1 MKDLISTLREQCEI
15 HKEKEFVIDIDN
27 DIKLSFQE
35 LWARIETFSEYLLK
49 TDVRKGEC
57 VGLVLKNSIDFM
69 VSFYA
74 ILKIEAVPLPLN
86 PALKKRELEYIF
98 EDAKVRI
105 LLAHPQVMEAYD
117 KITIK
122 EKQCI
127 DKHFELLVLGVEE
140 KKFEKRKED
149 FALLL
154 YTSGSTGEPKG
165 VMLTHSNLLA
175 EMKNI
180 AGAHKL
186 KMQDRVLCVLP
197 WYHINGLVITML
209 TPLLV
214 GHKIYVTEKFRRHVF
229 WKQISEN
236 QITWF
241 SGVPIYYSY
250 LLADRGV
257 LDIDVSCL
265 RFARS
270 ASASLPVSVIKE
282 FEARFGIPII
292 ESYGMTEGGS
302 QLTSNP
308 LPPEVRKPGSVGIP
322 YGNII
327 RIVDDSGNDV
337 KIGVEGEVYVKG
349 DNITQGYLNKSVQ
362 TEESIIDGWL
372 KTGDLG
378 YLDEDEYLFLSG
390 RKKELIN
397 RSGEKFAPREIDEV
411 LYELQEVEVAATV
424 GIPHEIYG
432 EKVVSFIKLKK
443 GKQIKVSEVK
453 EYCRTRLM
461 DVKVPKEIYFIED
474 FPLGANGK
482 LQRLKLR
489 DVYKSLKGDF

>member
-1 MKDLISTLREQCEI
+1 
-15 HKEKEFVIDIDN
+15 
-27 DIKLSFQE
+27 
-35 LWARIETFSEYLLK
+35 
-49 TDVRKGEC
+49 
-57 VGLVLKNSIDFM
+57 
-69 VSFYA
+69 
-74 ILKIEAVPLPLN
+74 
-86 PALKKRELEYIF
+86 
-98 EDAKVRI
+98 
-105 LLAHPQVMEAYD
+105 
-117 KITIK
+117 
-122 EKQCI
+122 
-127 DKHFELLVLGVEE
+127 
-140 KKFEKRKED
+140 
-149 FALLL
+149 
-154 YTSGSTGEPKG
+154 
-165 VMLTHSNLLA
+165 
-175 EMKNI
+175 
-180 AGAHKL
+180 
-186 KMQDRVLCVLP
+186 
-197 WYHINGLVITML
+197 L